1 MFNQKEILILLKFN
15 LLSLHEELN
24 SCSVVLKEK
33 SMKKMMFILTGV
45 FSLILLIVIVM
56 SFRYSNIEMPKYTVL
71 KSYDKNIE
79 LRQYPN
85 MVVAKT
91 SLKDNSFDQSGSDGF
106 RSIAG
111 YIFGGNEKEQKIAMT
126 APVVM
131 DMSDSATMYFVMPSQ
146 YKKNDLPNPTNKN
159 VHIQEEVSKVLLVV
173 RYGGFS
179 NDERIH
185 SHIEILKNIIQ
196 KHNLKASGGFMYMG
210 YNAPWDI
217 INRRNE
223 VAIEIAL

>member
-1 MFNQKEILILLKFN
+1 
-15 LLSLHEELN
+15 
-24 SCSVVLKEK
+24 
-33 SMKKMMFILTGV
+33 MKKMMYILIGI
-45 FSLILLIVIVM
+45 FSILIIIVIVM

-71 KSYDKNIE
+71 KSYEKNIE

-126 APVVM
+126 SPVVM
-131 DMSDSATMYFVMPSQ
+131 ELNDSATMYFVMPSQ
-146 YKKNDLPNPTNKN
+146 YKKDDLPNPSNKK
-159 VHIQEEVSKVLLVV
+159 VTIQEEVSKVLLVV
-173 RYGGFS
+173 RYGGYS
-179 NDERIH
+179 NDERIE
-185 SHIEILKNIIQ
+185 SHIAVLKNIIQ
-196 KHNLKASGGFMYMG
+196 KHHLKANGGFMYMG

-223 VAIEIAL
+223 VAVEIIP

>member
-1 MFNQKEILILLKFN
+1 MVYILIGIF
-15 LLSLHEELN
+15 S
-24 SCSVVLKEK
+24 
-33 SMKKMMFILTGV
+33 IL
-45 FSLILLIVIVM
+45 IIIVIVM

-71 KSYDKNIE
+71 KSYEKNIE

-126 APVVM
+126 SPVVM
-131 DMSDSATMYFVMPSQ
+131 ELNDSATMYFVMPSQ
-146 YKKNDLPNPTNKN
+146 YKKDDLPNPSNKK
-159 VHIQEEVSKVLLVV
+159 VTIQEEVSKVLLVV
-173 RYGGFS
+173 RYGGYS
-179 NDERIH
+179 SDERIN
-185 SHIEILKNIIQ
+185 SHIAVLKNIIQ
-196 KHNLKASGGFMYMG
+196 KHNLKTTGGFMYMG

-223 VAIEIAL
+223 VAVEIIP

>member
-1 MFNQKEILILLKFN
+1 
-15 LLSLHEELN
+15 
-24 SCSVVLKEK
+24 
-33 SMKKMMFILTGV
+33 MKKMMYILIGI
-45 FSLILLIVIVM
+45 FSILIIIVIVM

-71 KSYDKNIE
+71 KSYEKNIE

-126 APVVM
+126 SPVVM
-131 DMSDSATMYFVMPSQ
+131 ELNDSATMYFVMPSQ
-146 YKKNDLPNPTNKN
+146 YKKDDLPNPSNKK
-159 VHIQEEVSKVLLVV
+159 VTIQEEVSKVLLVV
-173 RYGGFS
+173 RYGGYS
-179 NDERIH
+179 SDERIN
-185 SHIEILKNIIQ
+185 SHIAVLKNIIQ
-196 KHNLKASGGFMYMG
+196 KHNLKTTGGFMYMG

-223 VAIEIAL
+223 VAVEIIP

>member
-1 MFNQKEILILLKFN
+1 
-15 LLSLHEELN
+15 
-24 SCSVVLKEK
+24 
-33 SMKKMMFILTGV
+33 MKKMMYILIGI
-45 FSLILLIVIVM
+45 FSILIIIVIVM

-71 KSYDKNIE
+71 KTYEKNIE

-126 APVVM
+126 SPVVM
-131 DMSDSATMYFVMPSQ
+131 ELNDSATMYFVMPSQ
-146 YKKNDLPNPTNKN
+146 YKKDDLPNPSNKK
-159 VHIQEEVSKVLLVV
+159 VTIQEEVSKVLLVV
-173 RYGGFS
+173 RYGGYS
-179 NDERIH
+179 SDERIN
-185 SHIEILKNIIQ
+185 SHIAVLKNIIQ
-196 KHNLKASGGFMYMG
+196 KHNLKTTGGFMYMG

-223 VAIEIAL
+223 VAVEIIP